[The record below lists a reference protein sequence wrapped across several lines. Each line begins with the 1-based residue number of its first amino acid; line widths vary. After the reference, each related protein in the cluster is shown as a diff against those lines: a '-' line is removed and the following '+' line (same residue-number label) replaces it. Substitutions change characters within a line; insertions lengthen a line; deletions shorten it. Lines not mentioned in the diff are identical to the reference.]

1 MSATRRPLETTLAR
15 RPREGLPAAGG
26 PADRW
31 RDAWQRHERLFTTIG
46 VVAFCVLIWIWRRP
60 GQLTHPYVWDEEVT
74 ILRHYLD
81 GGFIGALRPV
91 DGYLILPPAFLFAVA
106 VKISIVQFPW
116 LTYAFALLV
125 FIATILMIVVP
136 DSRWGDLKVRAAM
149 AATAALVPTN
159 PEVFGVLL
167 YSFWWST
174 LWPLIILGWRRS
186 LWALR
191 APLLAIAALSSPAGG
206 SIFVVYAISY
216 WRSRRIQDA
225 IGAAILFSGFVVQSV
240 LTLTSSRANSI
251 SSNATPGRVIQQI
264 ARTAGYFET
273 NWLAVGH
280 PDHGF
285 VAFVGTLFLLFLVA
299 AAISFGFHWRRD
311 DVLLMSLGALVFTVI
326 TALPLPLESDPVT
339 NGPRYYFLPFLT
351 FGWVLLLILRD
362 APIRSLALGAAIL
375 LAVSFL
381 NLATTF
387 SRQPQSTK
395 AHLSWK
401 HELEACGRSQAG
413 LVQVPIYL
421 DGSYTYWSIGLTP
434 ARCRQFLGES

>member
-1 MSATRRPLETTLAR
+1 LSATRRPLETTLAR
-15 RPREGLPAAGG
+15 RPRGGLPAVGG
-26 PADRW
+26 HADRW
-31 RDAWQRHERLFTTIG
+31 RDAWHRHERLFTTLG

-60 GQLTHPYVWDEEVT
+60 GQLTHPYVWQEEVT
-74 ILRHYLD
+74 ILRHYLS

-91 DGYLILPPAFLFAVA
+91 EGYLILPPAFLFAVA
-106 VKISIVQFPW
+106 AKISIVQLPW
-116 LTYAFALLV
+116 LTSAFALLV
-125 FIATILMIVVP
+125 FVATILMILVV
-136 DSRWGDLKVRAAM
+136 DSRWGDLKTRAAM

-167 YSFWWST
+167 YSFWWAT

-206 SIFVVYAISY
+206 SIFFVYAISY
-216 WRSRRIQDA
+216 WRSRRLQDA
-225 IGAAILFSGFVVQSV
+225 IGAVILFSGFVVQSV

-273 NWLAVGH
+273 NWLSVGH

-285 VAFVGTLFLLFLVA
+285 VALVGTLFLLFLLA
-299 AAISFGFHWRRD
+299 AAISLSFHWRRD
-311 DVLLMSLGALVFTVI
+311 DVLLMSLGAFAFTVI
-326 TALPLPLESDPVT
+326 TALPVPLESDPVT

-362 APIRSLALGAAIL
+362 APMRSLAFGAAIL
-375 LAVSFL
+375 LGVSFL

-387 SRQPQSTK
+387 SRQPQTTK
-395 AHLSWK
+395 ARLSWK
-401 HELEACGRSQAG
+401 HELEACARSQAG
-413 LVQVPIYL
+413 IVQVPIYL
-421 DGSYTYWSIGLTP
+421 DGSYAFWSIDLAPGE
-434 ARCRQFLGES
+434 CRDWVR

>member
-1 MSATRRPLETTLAR
+1 
-15 RPREGLPAAGG
+15 
-26 PADRW
+26 
-31 RDAWQRHERLFTTIG
+31 
-46 VVAFCVLIWIWRRP
+46 
-60 GQLTHPYVWDEEVT
+60 
-74 ILRHYLD
+74 
-81 GGFIGALRPV
+81 
-91 DGYLILPPAFLFAVA
+91 
-106 VKISIVQFPW
+106 
-116 LTYAFALLV
+116 
-125 FIATILMIVVP
+125 
-136 DSRWGDLKVRAAM
+136 M

-167 YSFWWST
+167 YSFWWAT

-186 LWALR
+186 LWVLR
-191 APLLAIAALSSPAGG
+191 APLLAIASLSSPAGG

-225 IGAAILFSGFVVQSV
+225 IGAAILLSGFVVESV

-273 NWLAVGH
+273 NWLSVGH

-285 VAFVGTLFLLFLVA
+285 AAFVGLLFILFLLA
-299 AAISFGFHWRRD
+299 AAISLAFHWKRD
-311 DVLLMSLGALVFTVI
+311 DVLLMSLGALAFTVI
-326 TALPLPLESDPVT
+326 TALPVPLESDPVT

-362 APIRSLALGAAIL
+362 APVRRLVLAAAVLLG
-375 LAVSFL
+375 VSFL

-387 SRQPQSTK
+387 SRQPQQTR

-401 HELEACGRSQAG
+401 HELEACGHQPAG
-413 LVQVPIYL
+413 LVQLPIYL
-421 DGSYTYWSIGLTP
+421 DGSYTFWSIGLAP
-434 ARCRQFLGES
+434 GECRDWLR